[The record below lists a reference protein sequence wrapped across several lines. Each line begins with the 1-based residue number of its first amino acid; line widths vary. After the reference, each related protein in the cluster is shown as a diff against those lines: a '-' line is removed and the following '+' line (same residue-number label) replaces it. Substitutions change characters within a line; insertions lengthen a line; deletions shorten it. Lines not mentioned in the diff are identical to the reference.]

1 MSNEEAR
8 MLNAAPTQWVTIK
21 EAALMF
27 GISADTIRRG
37 IKREQD
43 KEGSGLIHEVRRSA
57 KGSEYFVSSNA
68 IEAAGYKRKAP
79 QLDDRTRVEVSTKD
93 LEVEQLRAK
102 VIELANKVE
111 VQTLRADF
119 AAQENQRLKDE
130 AERANENLRIALTRM
145 PRALPPAPPSIVARV
160 FGKRKERVRDFR
172 NMPEDEGMKDL

>member
-21 EAALMF
+21 EAAAMF

-43 KEGSGLIHEVRRSA
+43 KPGSGLAHEVRRSA
-57 KGSEYFVSSNA
+57 KGSEYVVSSNA

-111 VQTLRADF
+111 VQTLRAEF

-130 AERANENLRIALTRM
+130 ASRANENLRIALTRM
-145 PRALPPAPPSIVARV
+145 PRALPPAPPSIVEKV
-160 FGKRKERVRDFR
+160 FGKRKGKAR
-172 NMPEDEGMKDL
+172 NARELGDDEGMQDL

>member
-21 EAALMF
+21 EAAAMF

-43 KEGSGLIHEVRRSA
+43 KPGSGLAHEVRRSA
-57 KGSEYFVSSNA
+57 KGSEYVVSSNA
-68 IEAAGYKRKAP
+68 IETAGYKRKAP
-79 QLDDRTRVEVSTKD
+79 HLDDRTRVEVSTKD

-111 VQTLRADF
+111 VQTLRAEF

-130 AERANENLRIALTRM
+130 AARANENLRIALTRM

-160 FGKRKERVRDFR
+160 FGKRKGKAR
-172 NMPEDEGMKDL
+172 NTRQLGDDEGMQDL